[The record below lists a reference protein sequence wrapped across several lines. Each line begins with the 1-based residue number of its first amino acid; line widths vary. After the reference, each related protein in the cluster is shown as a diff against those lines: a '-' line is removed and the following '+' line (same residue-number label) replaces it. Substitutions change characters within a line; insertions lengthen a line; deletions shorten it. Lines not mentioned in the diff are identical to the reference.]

1 MRCDQSGSLVPLTMR
16 RLSESSAV
24 RIVAVA
30 VVKVCCRVAS
40 SASAC
45 TTSIGAIVPTSTRIL
60 LSESS
65 FDASASDC
73 FAHVDGLD
81 GKDVVP
87 IRAAHGGQRIRR
99 ARLQIQLGVVA
110 ADECR
115 LDLLARLVDPEAAQ
129 QRLRVAE
136 QVASC

>member
-1 MRCDQSGSLVPLTMR
+1 MCCDHSGSFVPLTIS

-30 VVKVCCRVAS
+30 VVSICWRVAS

-65 FDASASDC
+65 FDASASDW
-73 FAHVDGLD
+73 
-81 GKDVVP
+81 
-87 IRAAHGGQRIRR
+87 RATSTA
-99 ARLQIQLGVVA
+99 
-110 ADECR
+110 
-115 LDLLARLVDPEAAQ
+115 
-129 QRLRVAE
+129 
-136 QVASC
+136 